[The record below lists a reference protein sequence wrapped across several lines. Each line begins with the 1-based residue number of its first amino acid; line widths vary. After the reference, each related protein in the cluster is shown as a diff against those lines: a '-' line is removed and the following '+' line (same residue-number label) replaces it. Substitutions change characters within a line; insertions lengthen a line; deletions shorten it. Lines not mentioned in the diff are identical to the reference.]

1 MTLHSQLRWINLI
14 TLISLLGVMI
24 FTLVN
29 LQMLSNEFAHYQNHQ
44 LTEKNLLQIKAAVL
58 AISRV
63 DPVVD
68 KTYDQLQAGD
78 REITGLYRMLG
89 HQFSTSSLQQ
99 HLRQAQWYWID
110 YLQGFLG
117 ACRIAAHSP
126 ADALNIPE
134 VMYRQNLQPMVAE
147 LDGLILQLHQQETAT
162 QQGIQCGYST
172 SAARSA

>member
-29 LQMLSNEFAHYQNHQ
+29 LKMLSNEFAHYQNHQ
-44 LTEKNLLQIKAAVL
+44 LTEKNLLQIKAAAL

-78 REITGLYRMLG
+78 RKITGLYWMLG
-89 HQFSTSSLQQ
+89 HQFPL
-99 HLRQAQWYWID
+99 HP
-110 YLQGFLG
+110 
-117 ACRIAAHSP
+117 CC
-126 ADALNIPE
+126 NISARRSGIGSIICKDFWGL
-134 VMYRQNLQPMVAE
+134 VASQPIV
-147 LDGLILQLHQQETAT
+147 LPTP
-162 QQGIQCGYST
+162 
-172 SAARSA
+172 